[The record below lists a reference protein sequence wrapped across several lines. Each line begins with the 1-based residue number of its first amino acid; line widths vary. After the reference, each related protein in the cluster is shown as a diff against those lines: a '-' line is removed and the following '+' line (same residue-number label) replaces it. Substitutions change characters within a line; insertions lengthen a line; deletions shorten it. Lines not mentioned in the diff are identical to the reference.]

1 MLLELLPY
9 SHLQSQLYLELAHL
23 QSCMESILH
32 ATENTAAWNAMWNTV
47 TQTELCNTSVSET
60 SLLSHE
66 VLQCDK
72 MNMKSSGVKQ
82 DTSNNLSKL
91 VQHQLQWYFS
101 RQPIHQLHYTQ
112 KNHRKIPTILVLEQI
127 NLTIGTG
134 TLCFLFRVKAAAPKS
149 RPCKS
154 RLEKQSVFL

>member
-60 SLLSHE
+60 SLLSYE

-72 MNMKSSGVKQ
+72 MNM
-82 DTSNNLSKL
+82 
-91 VQHQLQWYFS
+91 
-101 RQPIHQLHYTQ
+101 
-112 KNHRKIPTILVLEQI
+112 
-127 NLTIGTG
+127 
-134 TLCFLFRVKAAAPKS
+134 
-149 RPCKS
+149 
-154 RLEKQSVFL
+154 